1 MWTIISNFA
10 FAPKAIR
17 MIDLERLYSQHNQ
30 SLLDLATRYV
40 GDSDTARDI
49 VHDAWIIILSG
60 IDKVEKPDKAVSWM
74 RGIVRNLS
82 LKHLRFQKRHKT
94 LTLNREAES
103 VLDDDFDR
111 TPISYEALMALVND
125 LPEKYGSV
133 FHLAVL
139 QGKSHEEIGRMLGIA
154 PHSSSSNLARAKKIL
169 RERIGKYLLLGLG
182 LLFSVTPVK
191 EFLPS
196 KNDYNE
202 PDNPTSPSVSV
213 DAAPSATLMT
223 QGRAK
228 RTEHVAPG
236 ANDLM
241 HSVRNVGPML
251 KRPDQIHPQAI
262 VESRSGRDLVLTR
275 PAHSQHSLEVTHVQ
289 LNRFDMPA
297 GLRIGWRSGWKV
309 LVCGVMGTPT
319 REAAERPF
327 TIVPDFTGGTKA
339 IDNWIEYQSYLFS
352 NKEQMTPAQYE
363 KLQRFVYQ
371 NSLRDI
377 TISEKQTDFRPISVG
392 ISVEK
397 TFSSRWSL
405 RSGLGLTYMKSA
417 TEAGNPDA
425 SSVSG
430 NRKVWYLG
438 IPLGVNFQMFN
449 ASRLSLYSTAG
460 GRLDIPIVATQT
472 MDFSFGG
479 KSGDRIVLSGI
490 KQVAPGCIWSV
501 GVGVGLQYRILSHIH
516 LYVEPT
522 LQYHFPNGT
531 GVQSWYTTHPL
542 MVEVPFG
549 IRLSW

>member
-1 MWTIISNFA
+1 MWTIIFIFA
-10 FAPKAIR
+10 FASKAIR
-17 MIDLERLYSQHNQ
+17 MIDLERLYRQHNQ
-30 SLLDLATRYV
+30 SLLELATRYV
-40 GDSDTARDI
+40 GDPDTARDI

-60 IDKVEKPDKAVSWM
+60 IDELEKPEKAVSWM
-74 RGIVRNLS
+74 RGVVRNLS

-94 LTLNREAES
+94 LTLNREAET

-111 TPISYEALMALVND
+111 TPISYEALMALVGD

-133 FHLAVL
+133 FRLAVL

-182 LLFSVTPVK
+182 LLFSVTPVR

-196 KNDYNE
+196 KNHHNE
-202 PDNPTSPSVSV
+202 PDNSTAPSVSAE
-213 DAAPSATLMT
+213 AAPLATLMT
-223 QGRAK
+223 PGRVN
-228 RTEHVAPG
+228 RTEQVAPG
-236 ANDLM
+236 ADDM
-241 HSVRNVGPML
+241 MRPVRNVGRL
-251 KRPDQIHPQAI
+251 LTRLDQIHPPAI
-262 VESRSGRDLVLTR
+262 VESRSGRDLVLLS
-275 PAHSQHSLEVTHVQ
+275 PAYSQHGLEVPQIQ
-289 LNRFDMPA
+289 LKRFDMPA
-297 GLRIGWRSGWKV
+297 GLRIDWRSGWKV
-309 LVCGVMGTPT
+309 LLGGVIGTLSQ
-319 REAAERPF
+319 EATKRPF

-339 IDNWIEYQSYLFS
+339 IDNWIDYQSYLFS
-352 NKEQMTPAQYE
+352 NQKQMTSAQYE

-371 NSLRDI
+371 NSLKDFD
-377 TISEKQTDFRPISVG
+377 ISEKQVDFRPISVG

-417 TEAGNPDA
+417 TEAGDPDA

-449 ASRLSLYSTAG
+449 TSRLSLYSTAG
-460 GRLDIPIVATQT
+460 VRLDIPIVATQT

-501 GVGVGLQYRILSHIH
+501 GVGTGLQYRILSHVH

-522 LQYHFPNGT
+522 LQYYFPNGT
-531 GVQSWYTTHPL
+531 GVQSWYTMHPL